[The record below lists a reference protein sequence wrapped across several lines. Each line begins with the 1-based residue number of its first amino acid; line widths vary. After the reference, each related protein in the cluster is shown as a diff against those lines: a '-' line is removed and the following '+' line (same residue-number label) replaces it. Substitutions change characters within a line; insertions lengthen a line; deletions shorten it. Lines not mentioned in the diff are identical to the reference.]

1 MSLKLGNTDIN
12 KGYLGGTEIKKAYL
26 GNTIVFD
33 NTSDTRFIT
42 THNIASNGETLTLPY
57 SGNNETDWGDG
68 TITATGN
75 THAYTNSGV
84 YTVKIDGVVDDW
96 SYGLNGGDKDKI
108 TNINNIGEFLLSEE
122 SFSACQNLELC
133 VGGTY
138 KTVPSGYIRNAFNFC
153 PNLRFD
159 SDVVFDF
166 NGSDSTT
173 NSTLQ
178 LFNLNNGGNGVN
190 VKVTYTN
197 AVMLN
202 CRSDFRQAKSFNSVV
217 DFSNIPVVGLSQFF
231 ESNAAINTLPINLD
245 TSQCATF
252 SRMFLNATAFN
263 KDVSLWDYSSATNIS
278 RFMEGK
284 SSTNYDYQ
292 YYDNLLIKWDSDP
305 SVGGLDFGKLTNLT
319 VGMGTIQYSSAGASA
334 HASLVTKGLIIT
346 DGGQNGF

>member
-1 MSLKLGNTDIN
+1 MLLSVIANRN
-12 KGYLGGTEIKKAYL
+12 RAS
-26 GNTIVFD
+26 VV
-33 NTSDTRFIT
+33 DTRFIT

-75 THAYTNSGV
+75 THTYTNSGV

-96 SYGLNGGDKDKI
+96 SYDLNGGDKDKI
-108 TNINNIGEFLLSEE
+108 TNINNIGKFLLSEG

-284 SSTNYDYQ
+284 LSTNYDYQ